1 MVLSYKVMNKNVT
14 FVQDDINV
22 KQSIILRQYLD
33 LSL

>member
-1 MVLSYKVMNKNVT
+1 MVLSYRVMNKNVT

-22 KQSIILRQYLD
+22 KQAIILRQCLD